1 MNKWEEREEVHGANT
16 LLANVHEDVTL
27 RENDLEVD
35 LKAEIEDTHKDER
48 TTATTAKTAI
58 PV

>member
-1 MNKWEEREEVHGANT
+1 MANT

-35 LKAEIEDTHKDER
+35 LKAEIEDTHEDER